1 MKHRTHLAIVA
12 SLTLFVASAGAQ
24 GLQLDGG
31 TVEIKPII
39 TEAVKPVPVK
49 TPPANPDAVAPKSAK
64 SPTEIIARE
73 ASLDNQ
79 NHIAIFS
86 GEVDVKDPQFN
97 MNCDKLT
104 LHLKKP
110 KPAAKPAESGTPKA
124 GAPTGAK
131 PAVPAPAAPAA
142 KPAGSDGESKIEK
155 AIAEGKVI
163 IVQDKP
169 DADGKMQH
177 YIGKGQKAVYEPDKK
192 TCTLTGWPRVAQ
204 SVNGSISKEIVSK
217 EEGCVIIMNQAG
229 RIDVHGYHI
238 TRLVDT
244 GALEEKPQNK
254 TKAEDGP
261 FLTKPDDGGVR
272 PDR

>member
-1 MKHRTHLAIVA
+1 MKHRAKLAIVA
-12 SLTLFVASAGAQ
+12 SLTVFVASAGAQ

-31 TVEIKPII
+31 TIEIKPIV
-39 TEAVKPVPVK
+39 TDAVKLAPVK
-49 TPPANPDAVAPKSAK
+49 TPPANPAAVAAAPKSAK
-64 SPTEIIARE
+64 DPTEIMARE

-86 GEVDVKDPQFN
+86 GDVDVKDPQFN

-110 KPAAKPAESGTPKA
+110 KPAAPIATKPAA
-124 GAPTGAK
+124 
-131 PAVPAPAAPAA
+131 PAPAAAAGKAPA
-142 KPAGSDGESKIEK
+142 SEDENKIEK
-155 AIAEGKVI
+155 AVAEGKVI

-169 DADGKMQH
+169 DDVGKMQH

-204 SVNGSISKEIVSK
+204 SMNGSISKEIVSK

-244 GALEEKPQNK
+244 AALEEKPSK
-254 TKAEDGP
+254 LES
-261 FLTKPDDGGVR
+261 KPEQPALR
-272 PDR
+272 